1 MFKIELTAMQ
11 LVRII
16 GLLQDASN
24 QYNDMQNEARKDGAG
39 EDISLAYFI
48 ISQNYK
54 KCIASIEE
62 QMKEQSK

>member
-1 MFKIELTAMQ
+1 
-11 LVRII
+11 
-16 GLLQDASN
+16 
-24 QYNDMQNEARKDGAG
+24 MQNEARKDKAG
-39 EDISLAYFI
+39 KDISLAYFI

>member
-11 LVRII
+11 LIRII
-16 GLLQDASN
+16 GLLQDASD
-24 QYNDMQNEARKDGAG
+24 QYSDMQNEARKDKAG
-39 EDISLAYFI
+39 KDISLAYFI

-54 KCIASIEE
+54 KCIASIED